1 MKLLK
6 SFCIFVGFS
15 CMVSLAFYLIMED
28 DKIPQKNIT
37 TNIKIK
43 SIINNCKKT
52 PDDELSILFD

>member
-1 MKLLK
+1 
-6 SFCIFVGFS
+6 
-15 CMVSLAFYLIMED
+15 MVLLAFYLIMED

-52 PDDELSILFD
+52 QDDELSILFD